1 MYACTVTNDMA
12 LLSVQMIQKSVV
24 IQNEDIFLTLKTS
37 VENEVGLSKDIEETN
52 FVTSQ
57 NSNEKHELNESNK
70 SDS

>member
-24 IQNEDIFLTLKTS
+24 IQNEDIFLTLKSS

-52 FVTSQ
+52 FVTSK
-57 NSNEKHELNESNK
+57 NSNEKHEQKESHI